1 MILTP
6 DRRLRVF
13 VSSTLDLSEERAA
26 ARRSVEGLN
35 LTPVMFEA
43 GAQ

>member
-1 MILTP
+1 VILTP

-26 ARRSVEGLN
+26 ASVPSRGS
-35 LTPVMFEA
+35 T
-43 GAQ
+43 